1 LAKNQYILAIDQGT
15 TRTKAAIF
23 DKRARLKGLG
33 YSPVPRTFPQPGWVE
48 QDPEAIWRSV
58 LVAVR
63 SALRAASCSPRQIAG
78 VGIDNQGETVVM
90 WDRQSGRTLYNAIVW
105 QCRRTAAECEKLKN
119 DGYEPTIRK
128 RTGLLIDPY
137 FSATK
142 VRWILDHVRRARK
155 LARSGQAVFGTTDT
169 WVIWK
174 ITAGRNL
181 VTDCS
186 TASRTSLFNIHRM
199 NWDPE
204 LLQIFGV
211 PDSILAEVHEN
222 SGSIGHTTP
231 SAFLGIDA
239 PISGLI
245 VDQQSALFGHG
256 CFREGELK
264 NTYGTGCFLLMN
276 TGRKPKFSKNNL
288 LTTVAW
294 ILRGERNYALDGGVY
309 VAGSA
314 IDWLVRGLGLVSN
327 SAKTS
332 EVASSIPSNDD
343 VFVVPAFVGLA
354 APYWDS
360 YARGTIVGLSDR
372 STKAHIVRATLESI
386 AYQVNDVLSCM
397 EADSGARVRK
407 LRADGGPTANGFLM
421 QFQANISGIPVEIPQ
436 TEVTALGAA
445 LLAGLGIDF
454 WSDLSEIIHLR
465 KTKLYKPKMK
475 NAERA
480 RLRERWKKAV
490 SKARNWTLH

>member
-1 LAKNQYILAIDQGT
+1 MD
-15 TRTKAAIF
+15 
-23 DKRARLKGLG
+23 
-33 YSPVPRTFPQPGWVE
+33 
-48 QDPEAIWRSV
+48 
-58 LVAVR
+58 
-63 SALRAASCSPRQIAG
+63 
-78 VGIDNQGETVVM
+78 
-90 WDRQSGRTLYNAIVW
+90 
-105 QCRRTAAECEKLKN
+105 
-119 DGYEPTIRK
+119 
-128 RTGLLIDPY
+128 
-137 FSATK
+137 
-142 VRWILDHVRRARK
+142 
-155 LARSGQAVFGTTDT
+155 
-169 WVIWK
+169 
-174 ITAGRNL
+174 
-181 VTDCS
+181 
-186 TASRTSLFNIHRM
+186 
-199 NWDPE
+199 WDPE

-314 IDWLVRGLGLVSN
+314 IDWLVRGLGLVPN
-327 SAKTS
+327 SAKTN
-332 EVASSIPSNDD
+332 ELASSIPSNDD
-343 VFVVPAFVGLA
+343 VFFVPAFVGLA

-397 EADSGARVRK
+397 EADSGVRVRK
-407 LRADGGPTANGFLM
+407 LRADGGPTANEFLM